1 MRRGLAVFLGRA
13 AAGGRLA
20 RMRALLLTAVLFIAS
35 PARAQGCEHDDALS
49 RAASE
54 LLLAGGGWTSR
65 EVIDAAHAAG
75 SDAPTVHALFRADGD
90 ASEWLARLGSEV
102 RCGRAESERG
112 TLWLAAPSLGH
123 LEVVSEDPLRV
134 RASFAVGT
142 GAATL
147 FVLDA
152 RGETAAFEVPG
163 SPTEL
168 DLGRDLAL
176 PATLQ
181 LVAAHADGPR
191 PVAERTLGGVRA
203 ASGLAEGEPVLGAIE
218 SLRRGVESLPL
229 RTSRLLA
236 HIADAHAEAVCRSGR
251 VAHELE
257 AGDAEERLEAAG
269 VRARHVGEVVARGRD
284 RGAAWQALTTSPSHH
299 GALTDARFTDVGIG
313 EATDDEGRSCL
324 VVVLAA
330 WPRRFR

>member
-1 MRRGLAVFLGRA
+1 MRV
-13 AAGGRLA
+13 
-20 RMRALLLTAVLFIAS
+20 ALLLSLVVVAPV
-35 PARAQGCEHDDALS
+35 RAQDCEHDDALA

-54 LLLAGGGWTSR
+54 LLLSGSEWTSR
-65 EVIDAAHAAG
+65 QVTDAAHAAG
-75 SDAPTVHALFRADGD
+75 SDAPTVHALYTHEPD
-90 ASEWLARLGSEV
+90 ASAWLARLGGSL

-123 LEVVSEDPLRV
+123 LEIVSADPLRV
-134 RASFAVGT
+134 RASFTVGT

-152 RGETAAFEVPG
+152 RGETTAFEVPG

-191 PVAERTLGGVRA
+191 PVAERTLGEPRE
-203 ASGLAEGEPVLGAIE
+203 ASELSGDAPVLDAIE
-218 SLRRGVESLPL
+218 ELRRSVEALPL

-236 HIADAHAEAVCRSGR
+236 RVASEHAEAVCSSGH
-251 VAHELE
+251 VAHVIER
-257 AGDAEERLEAAG
+257 GDAEARLDAAG

-284 RGAAWQALTTSPSHH
+284 RAAAWRALTTSPSHH

-313 EATDDEGRSCL
+313 ETTDEAGRTCM

-330 WPRRFR
+330 WPRRIR

>member
-1 MRRGLAVFLGRA
+1 MR
-13 AAGGRLA
+13 
-20 RMRALLLTAVLFIAS
+20 RALLIAFLLS
-35 PARAQGCEHDDALS
+35 AAPAQAQDCEHDDALA

-54 LLLAGGGWTSR
+54 LLLTGGEWTSR
-65 EVIDAAHAAG
+65 QVIDAAHAAG
-75 SDAPTVHALFRADGD
+75 SDAPTVHARFSRDGD
-90 ASEWLARLGSEV
+90 ASAWLARLGGGSAATL

-112 TLWLAAPSLGH
+112 TLWLAAPALGH
-123 LEVVSEDPLRV
+123 LEIVSADPLRV
-134 RASFAVGT
+134 RASFVVGT

-152 RGETAAFEVPG
+152 RGETTAFEVPG
-163 SPTEL
+163 SPTEV

-191 PVAERTLGGVRA
+191 PVAERTLGEPRVE
-203 ASGLAEGEPVLGAIE
+203 STLADEAPVLDAVE
-218 SLRRGVESLPL
+218 ALRRTADTLPL

-236 HIADAHAEAVCRSGR
+236 RIAREHADAVCRSGH
-251 VAHELE
+251 VAHVIED
-257 AGDAEERLEAAG
+257 GDAEARLDAAG

-284 RGAAWQALTTSPSHH
+284 RAAAWLAIATSPSHH

-313 EATDDEGRSCL
+313 ETTDDAGRTCL

-330 WPRRFR
+330 WPRRIR